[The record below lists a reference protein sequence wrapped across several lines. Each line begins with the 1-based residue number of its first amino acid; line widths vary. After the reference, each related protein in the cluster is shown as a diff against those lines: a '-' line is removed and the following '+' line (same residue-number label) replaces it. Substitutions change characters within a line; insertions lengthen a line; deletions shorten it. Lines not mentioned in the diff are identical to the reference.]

1 LFSKNIINKFMKLKY
16 DKPEISMIVEWP
28 SEGFKKMVIQNY
40 K

>member
-1 LFSKNIINKFMKLKY
+1 MKLKY
-16 DKPEISMIVEWP
+16 DKPEISMMVEWS